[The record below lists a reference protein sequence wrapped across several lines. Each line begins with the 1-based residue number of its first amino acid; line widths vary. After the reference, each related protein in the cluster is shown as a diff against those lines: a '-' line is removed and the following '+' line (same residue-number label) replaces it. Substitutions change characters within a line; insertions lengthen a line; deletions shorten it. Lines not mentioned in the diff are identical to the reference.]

1 MHQPLVGLLTLP
13 SVPGLDV
20 AGIVTQSPGD
30 RVYYHGN
37 LRNPHGGLADYA
49 VVSAHTVAR
58 VPESVS
64 FAAAAA
70 VPCAGFTAYQA
81 LHRKL
86 HLATIA
92 GLKPI
97 IATCSAS
104 NVDYVRALGA
114 NEVIDYTS
122 ENVVERVLAITDGV
136 GVDCAVD
143 CVSGESATS
152 LLPAIAFNGGIV
164 TIVGEVQGAVPE
176 QGRAISV
183 HGLALGGAYGSPKRF
198 KDQQDLKTMADEMM
212 SLLAAGRIAP
222 TVCKQVGLAD
232 VPQALRDLETRRI
245 VGKMVVVP

>member
-1 MHQPLVGLLTLP
+1 
-13 SVPGLDV
+13 
-20 AGIVTQSPGD
+20 
-30 RVYYHGN
+30 
-37 LRNPHGGLADYA
+37 
-49 VVSAHTVAR
+49 

-86 HLATIA
+86 HVQKGQSILITAGSGGVGGFAIQLAAIA

-122 ENVVERVLAITDGV
+122 ENVVERVLAITDGSPPAAFVFHPVGPYHPFLVRISGV

-152 LLPAIAFNGGIV
+152 LLPAIAFNGGLV

-183 HGLALGGAYGSPKRF
+183 HGLALGGAYGSPKRC
-198 KDQQDLKTMADEMM
+198 AP
-212 SLLAAGRIAP
+212 AATWPPRP
-222 TVCKQVGLAD
+222 RT
-232 VPQALRDLETRRI
+232 
-245 VGKMVVVP
+245 